1 MNPGIMNLD
10 ARAIRSIEQNYY
22 EAVSAE
28 SDRAHVRGMS
38 REDAFLQSAASGED
52 RSLLP
57 EKTAHPNEE
66 QHVAEKSYQGSTN

>member
-1 MNPGIMNLD
+1 MNPWNRNPE
-10 ARAIRSIEQNYY
+10 ARAIRSIEQHDHQ
-22 EAVSAE
+22 AVSAE
-28 SDRAHVRGMS
+28 STRAHVRGMS